1 MQPQWFT
8 VIPGAGRREYLS
20 SGQPALAQRIDP
32 DGTNVCFDG
41 WRSPS
46 GHRVLVRVLLKTL
59 GSARPVEATLEF
71 SAESSRASPGP
82 SWSPRPAGPTD
93 GVARARAL
101 RTGDAEAGPVVDPK
115 RAGRSLLIRR
125 RTKSA
130 PLQTSIDM
138 ECYAQYL
145 CDVLD
150 AGPATTGHHGDERQP
165 ISLPHVA
172 ERRPS
177 MIRGPLRPGGL

>member
-71 SAESSRASPGP
+71 SAESFSRLARTVLVPAPG
-82 SWSPRPAGPTD
+82 RPD
-93 GVARARAL
+93 
-101 RTGDAEAGPVVDPK
+101 
-115 RAGRSLLIRR
+115 
-125 RTKSA
+125 
-130 PLQTSIDM
+130 
-138 ECYAQYL
+138 
-145 CDVLD
+145 
-150 AGPATTGHHGDERQP
+150 
-165 ISLPHVA
+165 
-172 ERRPS
+172 
-177 MIRGPLRPGGL
+177 